1 MTSPTDDEIRDLLAR
16 ARRIAV
22 VGLSADTSRPSHEV
36 AAYLQS
42 VGYKILP
49 VNPKYA
55 GQTILGEPVVARVT
69 DLDGP
74 VDIVDLFRRAID
86 TPRPVDDAI
95 VAGAGAIWMQLGI
108 RNDAV
113 GQKAADAGL
122 FVVMNRCI
130 EMEHRR
136 LIGSVRSIPNLPKT

>member
-1 MTSPTDDEIRDLLAR
+1 MIAPTDDQIRSVLGR

-22 VGLSADTSRPSHEV
+22 VGLSTDQSRPSYKV

-42 VGYKILP
+42 VGYTILP
-49 VNPKYA
+49 VNPKHE
-55 GQTILGEPVVARVT
+55 GKSILGEPVVARVT
-69 DLDGP
+69 DLVGP
-74 VDIVDLFRRAID
+74 IDIVDLFRRPID

-95 VAGAGAIWMQLGI
+95 AAGAGAIWMQLGI

-122 FVVMNRCI
+122 FVVMDRCMEI
-130 EMEHRR
+130 EHHR
-136 LIGSVRSIPNLPKT
+136 LISRR